1 MTCLYFRL
9 FWINRNDRWKL
20 TSGVR
25 YPHLLSCISP
35 NLTNDRNSLIL
46 SMFVASCYSHFI
58 SAISW
63 LTMHNHS
70 ACQWIGWYDF
80 PIRGDHTSC
89 WGTDFLF
96 DTKNYPI
103 THPWIWRFCTW
114 WTKSCTMN
122 AGKMKT
128 QGLLSYK
135 NHNKT
140 YTLVCMVCLAAA
152 LYDGTGH
159 SIYTSNTW
167 RPFLATTL
175 SFPTSGC
182 PWHFMRQRGGA
193 W

>member
-1 MTCLYFRL
+1 MT
-9 FWINRNDRWKL
+9 DE
-20 TSGVR
+20 
-25 YPHLLSCISP
+25 
-35 NLTNDRNSLIL
+35 
-46 SMFVASCYSHFI
+46 
-58 SAISW
+58 SW
-63 LTMHNHS
+63 SVGLDT
-70 ACQWIGWYDF
+70 
-80 PIRGDHTSC
+80 HTSC
-89 WGTDFLF
+89 PLYHQILPMTEIPWFCPCLLLAAIPVLSRRFHDSQCTTTLHASGLDDMIFPSGVITLVVEGLTFFF

-140 YTLVCMVCLAAA
+140 YTLVCLAAA